1 MLLRRSIRTLEVLK
15 MTIDSALVKLLAER
29 AANIFRYAIGA
40 NLTQKLQL
48 FSIAFLT
55 MVSEDLVPIN
65 SK

>member
-1 MLLRRSIRTLEVLK
+1 

-29 AANIFRYAIGA
+29 AANIFCIDMAIGA

-48 FSIAFLT
+48 LSIAFLT
-55 MVSEDLVPIN
+55 MVNEDLVPIN